1 MPDLFGNNAGV
12 PASFTKVPSMAK
24 VFSDNYEQSL
34 RQDTS
39 PQTPPQPQ
47 PQQPVM
53 ESAHVEQPGAGVQQ
67 QSIVIERNDAQ
78 SQQQTQPLSQP
89 QPQLQPQPQPQP
101 DTQYQSYLDRQQMA
115 QLAAERDA
123 LYQQLAEARERERQ
137 WQAQQEVASLAQQ
150 LHSSPEFQELG
161 SVDPEDAQRIAG
173 AAARVLND
181 RIGGLQKQLDEQRY
195 ATQQGFRN
203 LQRREAVMNDR
214 KTSEAILR
222 VHPDFMQLSND
233 ANFRAFLAGHDG
245 KSSKSRDQRATE
257 EFYAGNADYVI
268 DLVNRFKQG
277 TNPQPL
283 YTNPP
288 VQVAGSVAA
297 QQQAAPQV
305 DFTLRDLNT
314 MMQMRQIT
322 PDEYREKLKQWKA
335 ANNS

>member
-1 MPDLFGNNAGV
+1 MPDLLGNNPGV
-12 PASFTKVPSMAK
+12 PPSFAKVPSMAK
-24 VFSDNYEQSL
+24 VFSDNYERSVQPE
-34 RQDTS
+34 QQ
-39 PQTPPQPQ
+39 PAPQPQ
-47 PQQPVM
+47 PQPQPSVM
-53 ESAHVEQPGAGVQQ
+53 ESAHVEQSGAQMQ
-67 QSIVIERNDAQ
+67 PQSVVIEKTE
-78 SQQQTQPLSQP
+78 TQPLP
-89 QPQLQPQPQPQP
+89 QPQPQPQP
-101 DTQYQSYLDRQQMA
+101 QDTSYQTYIDRQQMA

-150 LHSSPEFQELG
+150 LSASPEFQDLG

-203 LQRREAVMNDR
+203 LQRRETVMNDR
-214 KTSEAILR
+214 RTSEAILK

-245 KSSKSRDQRATE
+245 KSSKTRDQRATE
-257 EFYAGNADYVI
+257 EFYAGNAEYVI

-277 TNPQPL
+277 ANPQSL

-288 VQVAGSVAA
+288 VQVAGSVTTP
-297 QQQAAPQV
+297 QQTAPQV

>member
-1 MPDLFGNNAGV
+1 MPDLLGNNPGV
-12 PASFTKVPSMAK
+12 PPSFAKVPSMAK
-24 VFSDNYEQSL
+24 VFNDNYEKSVQ
-34 RQDTS
+34 QD
-39 PQTPPQPQ
+39 PQPAPQPQ
-47 PQQPVM
+47 PQPQPSVM
-53 ESAHVEQPGAGVQQ
+53 ESAHVEHPGAGAQMQ
-67 QSIVIERNDAQ
+67 PQSVVIEKTE
-78 SQQQTQPLSQP
+78 TQPLP
-89 QPQLQPQPQPQP
+89 QPQPQPQQQP
-101 DTQYQSYLDRQQMA
+101 QDTSYQTYIDRQQMA

-150 LHSSPEFQELG
+150 LSASPEFQDLG

-203 LQRREAVMNDR
+203 LQRRETVMNDR
-214 KTSEAILR
+214 RTSEAILK

-245 KSSKSRDQRATE
+245 KSSKTRDQRATE
-257 EFYAGNADYVI
+257 EFYAGNAEYVI

-277 TNPQPL
+277 ANPQSL

-288 VQVAGSVAA
+288 VQVAGSVTTP
-297 QQQAAPQV
+297 QQTAPQV